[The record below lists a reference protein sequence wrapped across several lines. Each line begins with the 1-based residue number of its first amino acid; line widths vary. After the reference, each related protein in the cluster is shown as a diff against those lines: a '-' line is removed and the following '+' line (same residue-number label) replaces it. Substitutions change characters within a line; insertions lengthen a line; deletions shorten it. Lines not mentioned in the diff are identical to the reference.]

1 MLVGTFDAPARLMGR
16 GISTKG
22 NIMQTKLST
31 FCDKIIEAGW
41 LAAAIVVPLFMNV
54 HSARSFES
62 DKVALLR
69 SIALVMVIAWII
81 KILEAGSWKLAT
93 SFQALKIPLVLPALL
108 LAIVYIFTTVTSI
121 VPRLSVWGSY
131 QRMQGTYTTLSY
143 IVIFFLT
150 LHTLRTNEQLDRLVT
165 IILLTSL
172 PISLYGL
179 MQHFGLDPFAWAGVA
194 PAHRVVSTMGNPIF
208 VAAYLIMVIPLTIE
222 RLVKSFSA
230 LLASGEDGAASI
242 ILATC
247 YFFLLAMQLM
257 CTVLS
262 QSRGPLM
269 GLMGGLFFFV
279 LLMAISKR
287 KRGLVAMIILV
298 SIGGILFLAILNLP
312 NTPLASLKEVP
323 YLQRLLTMQLGGRL
337 YIWEGAIHT
346 IVADPVRAVIGYG
359 PESIQIAFKPISAD
373 FVRWHGI
380 GKTADRCHNETFDV
394 LMTTGLIGFVAYLL
408 LFGSLFYYGLE
419 WLGLIVNSQQRILFM
434 ALLMIGGFFGAMIP
448 WLIKETFTFA
458 GLGIP
463 AGILVAL
470 VVYLVTHSLAS
481 ILVDT
486 FKGERVRQVI
496 SLFHHRK
503 ANVQD
508 SGKQLLLITL
518 FSAIIAHF
526 IEIQFGIAIAATRTC
541 FWLYAALMTV
551 VALFLQE
558 EPMLGRAA
566 TQASSAKR
574 RGRRK
579 KRRGRKVRA
588 PTAAVSPWNAPL
600 TLRSLLV
607 GLVLV
612 TMGFVF
618 ITNQQFL
625 SSRALSTLMPFAL
638 TWLFGGL
645 FVTAEV
651 GRKAR
656 PSQASFLSSYAV
668 LSLGLFF
675 IFLIFHGANLPPG
688 GDPVKAI
695 VFYYLYLFL
704 SIVAIAVASLKGT
717 ALPARLW
724 RGAIWWLYPLLI
736 LGMVVLIFTTNIS
749 VVQADIYYKQGQAYE
764 RDERWD
770 ESIALYQ
777 RALALD
783 PNQDHYYKTLGWAYL
798 KKAESDAARRVT
810 WLEEARRAFGRGREL
825 NPLDPDHTAN
835 LGYIFLNW
843 EQLAADPAERVAML
857 NRASDYFQRAVAMSP
872 HIQGA
877 SLKKDMVQTYLL
889 LSDAYMEMG
898 EFDQAAVAC
907 KGVIGL
913 DPEQALQ
920 QVLRAVEGS
929 PDDFASH
936 RNLAMLYQQLGRT
949 DEAIAEAKKAK
960 DLAPGEKQVALDKL
974 IAWLK
979 VHKK

>member
-1 MLVGTFDAPARLMGR
+1 
-16 GISTKG
+16 
-22 NIMQTKLST
+22 MQTKLST

-222 RLVKSFSA
+222 RLIKSFSA

-287 KRGLVAMIILV
+287 KRDLAATIILV
-298 SIGGILFLAILNLP
+298 SIGIILFLAILNLP

-323 YLQRLLTMQLGGRL
+323 YFQRLLTMQLGGRL
-337 YIWEGAIHT
+337 YIWEGAIDT
-346 IVADPVRAVIGYG
+346 IVADPVRAIIGYG
-359 PESIQIAFKPISAD
+359 PESMHIALNPHLSAD

-380 GKTADRCHNETFDV
+380 GQTADRCHNETFDV
-394 LMTTGLIGFVAYLL
+394 VVTTGLIGFAAYLL
-408 LFGSLFYYGLE
+408 LFGSIFYYGLR
-419 WLGLIVNSQQRILFM
+419 WLGLIASPRQRTLFA
-434 ALLMIGGFFGAMIP
+434 ALFLVGGFLGAWIP
-448 WLIKETFTFA
+448 WLIWRTFIFA
-458 GLGIP
+458 GVGIP
-463 AGILVAL
+463 TGILAAL
-470 VVYLVTHSLAS
+470 VIYLL
-481 ILVDT
+481 
-486 FKGERVRQVI
+486 I
-496 SLFHHRK
+496 SLLYHQRDE
-503 ANVQD
+503 VQE
-508 SGKQLLLITL
+508 GRRQLFLITL
-518 FSAIIAHF
+518 LSAIIAHF
-526 IEIQFGIAIAATRTC
+526 IEIQFGIAIAATRTY
-541 FWLYAALMTV
+541 FWIYAALVPV

-558 EPMLGRAA
+558 EPMPGRAA
-566 TQASSAKR
+566 TEAPSAKR
-574 RGRRK
+574 RGRGK
-579 KRRGRKVRA
+579 KRRRRKVPA
-588 PTAAVSPWNAPL
+588 PGAVTGSWNAPL
-600 TLRSLLV
+600 ASDKRSPVLRLKGVCEDKPGERLSSRALLV
-607 GLVLV
+607 GLILV

-625 SSRALSTLMPFAL
+625 SSRPLSRLMPFAF
-638 TWLFGGL
+638 TWLFGAL
-645 FVTAEV
+645 LIISEV
-651 GRKAR
+651 GRKVGAR
-656 PSQASFLSSYAV
+656 RLSFLLSYAA

-675 IFLIFHGANLPPG
+675 VFFIFHIVNLPPG
-688 GDPVKAI
+688 GDPTKAI
-695 VFYYLYLFL
+695 IIFCLFL
-704 SIVAIAVASLKGT
+704 FLGIIATAT
-717 ALPARLW
+717 ALLREASIPSLLW
-724 RGAIWWLYPLLI
+724 RRARFWLYPI
-736 LGMVVLIFTTNIS
+736 LMIALVALIFATNLN
-749 VVQADIYYKQGQAYE
+749 VVRADIYYKQGQSYE
-764 RDERWD
+764 RDNQLD
-770 ESIALYQ
+770 AGIALYQ
-777 RALALD
+777 RALALA

-798 KKAESDAARRVT
+798 KKAESDATSRAA
-810 WLEEARRAFGRGREL
+810 WLEEAERAFERGQEIS
-825 NPLDPDHTAN
+825 PLDPDHTAN
-835 LGYIFLNW
+835 LGYLCLNW
-843 EQLAADPAERVAML
+843 EQLAADPVERVTML
-857 NRASDYFQRAVAMSP
+857 SKALGYFQQAVAMSP
-872 HIQGA
+872 YIQGA
-877 SLKKDMVQTYLL
+877 SLKKDMVQSYLL
-889 LSDAYMEMG
+889 LGDAYMAMG
-898 EFDQAAVAC
+898 EPYRAAEAYRKAVD
-907 KGVIGL
+907 L
-913 DPEQALQ
+913 DPEEALAQ
-920 QVLRAVEGS
+920 GLKAVEDS
-929 PDDFASH
+929 PEDFASH
-936 RNLAMLYQQLGRT
+936 RNLAMIYQQLGRIE
-949 DEAIAEAKKAK
+949 EAIAEAEVARG
-960 DLAPGEKQVALDKL
+960 LAPADERAGLDAL
-974 IAWLK
+974 IAQLEEAEGQ
-979 VHKK
+979 